1 VGVSLHNAKPLNSLM
16 ELKAYIHRIERAG
29 SDSDAPTLPLGLAAV
44 DGVLPEGGLPLGALH
59 DIRGDMGPL
68 MGFMA
73 FLLGRVAARG
83 RPVLWMDP
91 ADDLYLPGLQ
101 PYGLHNGNLVIARA
115 IAGDKALLWALNE
128 AVATPALGA
137 VAAPLSKPDFTS
149 LRRLSLAAREQG
161 VTLLLMRQ
169 AGAMGASPALTRW
182 HVAAAPSRQGG
193 LPGVGETAWRLTLEK
208 CRNGPEGL
216 AFTIVHGPH
225 GWRAEAE
232 PSAEAAPAALT
243 G

>member
-1 VGVSLHNAKPLNSLM
+1 LK
-16 ELKAYIHRIERAG
+16 ELKAYIHRIERNG
-29 SDSDAPTLPLGLAAV
+29 NDSGASILPLGLQAV

-59 DIRGDMGPL
+59 DVRGDAGPL

-73 FLLGRVAARG
+73 FLMGRVAAKG
-83 RPVLWMDP
+83 RPVLWLDP
-91 ADDLYLPGLQ
+91 SDDLYLPGLQ
-101 PYGLHNGNLVIARA
+101 PYGLDTGNLVIPRA

-137 VAAPLSKPDFTS
+137 VAAPLHKPDFTA

-161 VTLLLMRQ
+161 VTVFLARQ
-169 AGAMGASPALTRW
+169 RGDIGASPALTRW
-182 HVAAAPSRQGG
+182 HVAAAPGRRSG
-193 LPGVGETAWRLTLEK
+193 LPGMGDMAWSLTLEK

-216 AFTIVHGPH
+216 SFTVVRSES
-225 GWRAEAE
+225 GWQAE
-232 PSAEAAPAALT
+232 PDRPVADAPAALT